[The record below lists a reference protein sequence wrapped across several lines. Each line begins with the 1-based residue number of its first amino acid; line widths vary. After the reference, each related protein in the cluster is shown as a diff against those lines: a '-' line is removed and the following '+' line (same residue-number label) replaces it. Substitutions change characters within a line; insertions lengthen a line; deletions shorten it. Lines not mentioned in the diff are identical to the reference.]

1 MTSGAMSVIG
11 LELFTAF
18 IIVSYLSI
26 STTRELLKS
35 ILYIMLSLDLS
46 VSKDIAVFDLIG
58 RIQ

>member
-1 MTSGAMSVIG
+1 MTSGAVSVIG

-26 STTRELLKS
+26 STTREFLKS
-35 ILYIMLSLDLS
+35 VLYIMLSLDLS

>member
-26 STTRELLKS
+26 STTREFLKS